1 MPALLVELTIP
12 EGAVPGTIL
21 SIPHPEHPTQ
31 CYQITVPVNAL
42 QGSKLQVNLSNSSTT
57 QLLTTTEA
65 DNNLQGL
72 VPLHPFC
79 TVVQNQCGALMVK
92 NIKVLSRRPFMLL
105 QFLLFPV
112 LAVLCLS
119 AFNNGL
125 NAENTITPFPELGVK
140 LTPTRCNYFLAS
152 NFDLSDCKINVETTS
167 APCVSLGTTLF
178 LKKLKQLEKLKK
190 TLKLTI
196 IYE

>member
-21 SIPHPEHPTQ
+21 SIPHPEHPHQ
-31 CYQITVPVNAL
+31 HVQITVPVNA
-42 QGSKLQVNLSNSSTT
+42 QIGSKLQLNINSSTT

-92 NIKVLSRRPFMLL
+92 NVKVLSRRPFMLL

-152 NFDLSDCKINVETTS
+152 NVDLSDCKINVETTS
-167 APCVSLGTTLF
+167 APCVSLGTTLVF
-178 LKKLKQLEKLKK
+178 WKSWNN
-190 TLKLTI
+190 
-196 IYE
+196 

>member
-42 QGSKLQVNLSNSSTT
+42 PGSKLQVNLSNSSTT

-152 NFDLSDCKINVETTS
+152 NFDLSDCKINVENNQRAMRIIGYDT
-167 APCVSLGTTLF
+167 VF
-178 LKKLKQLEKLKK
+178 EKVETIRK
-190 TLKLTI
+190 TQKDIKTNYYL
-196 IYE
+196 